1 MKKTFN
7 FIFSILALVYIVIM
21 AIAGLNTTV
30 FAQQPIL
37 LDFFKGDAFKFISTW
52 APFAILF
59 GFAFTN
65 FFAKSLKILLLILLI
80 ACAVLYV
87 LTIGFPQIFA

>member
-1 MKKTFN
+1 
-7 FIFSILALVYIVIM
+7 M
-21 AIAGLNTTV
+21 AIYGANLV
-30 FAQQPIL
+30 IFDKPIL
-37 LDFFKGDAFKFISTW
+37 ETFYLSEAFVYISTW